1 MEALDYG
8 ILALIGVSTLI
19 SLLRGFVREA
29 FSLAIWL
36 LAFWISW
43 SFFRQLKP
51 HLEPLLD
58 APDQIL
64 LGVSFGVLMILSLAI
79 GGLVNY
85 LVVRLVEKTGLSGTD
100 RFIGMVFGAARGGI
114 MVVILVM
121 LAGLTA
127 IPEASWWQRSHLVG
141 YFEEAA
147 MLLRDHL
154 PEQVAQ
160 WFKYSDQ
167 VSSSARTF

>member
-1 MEALDYG
+1 MYWLDYVIVG
-8 ILALIGVSTLI
+8 IIGISTLI

-51 HLEPLLD
+51 RLEPLLD
-58 APDQIL
+58 APDQVL
-64 LGVSFGVLMILSLAI
+64 LGASFGILMILSLSI

-85 LVVRLVEKTGLSGTD
+85 LVVRIVEKTGLSGTD
-100 RFIGMVFGAARGGI
+100 RFVGMVFGAARGGI

-127 IPEASWWQRSHLVG
+127 IPEEPWWQRSRTVG

-147 MLLRDHL
+147 MLMRDHL

-160 WFKYSDQ
+160 WFKYSNQ
-167 VSSSARTF
+167 VSSSARTY

>member
-1 MEALDYG
+1 MYWLDYV
-8 ILALIGVSTLI
+8 ILGVIAISTLI
-19 SLLRGFVREA
+19 SLMRGFVREA

-36 LAFWISW
+36 LAFWVSW
-43 SFFRQLKP
+43 SYFRQLKP

-58 APDQIL
+58 APDQVL
-64 LGVSFGVLMILSLAI
+64 LGAAFGILMILSLSI

-85 LVVRLVEKTGLSGTD
+85 LIIRLVEKTGLSGTD

-127 IPEASWWQRSHLVG
+127 IPQEPWWQQSMLIG

-160 WFKYSDQ
+160 WFNYSDHA
-167 VSSSARTF
+167 SSSARTR